1 MRALAPRLMFAPCLI
16 GANISSDA
24 NRPNDDT
31 PQEGVYYRGV
41 YLVRV
46 GEVGIG
52 GIGRVEL

>member
-1 MRALAPRLMFAPCLI
+1 MFAPCLI

-24 NRPNDDT
+24 TRPNDDT